1 MDLASWLTNVSR
13 RQAESEVEARASA
26 ALHALYRLIAY
37 HKQHA
42 DVLAGTGPHP
52 DLCCGRAVQ
61 IHMLNLSSH
70 AQIS

>member
-1 MDLASWLTNVSR
+1 M
-13 RQAESEVEARASA
+13 EARSSA

-42 DVLAGTGPHP
+42 DVLAGTGPRP
-52 DLCCGRAVQ
+52 NLFCGCAVQ
-61 IHMLNLSSH
+61 IHMLNLSSG

>member
-1 MDLASWLTNVSR
+1 M
-13 RQAESEVEARASA
+13 EARASA

-52 DLCCGRAVQ
+52 NLCGCAVQ

>member
-1 MDLASWLTNVSR
+1 M
-13 RQAESEVEARASA
+13 EARASA

-52 DLCCGRAVQ
+52 NLRGRAVQ
-61 IHMLNLSSH
+61 IHRLNLSSH